1 MAGASCVGTTE
12 ARTRAGDDGQ
22 VLTALLVFGAGA
34 VAAGAV
40 VLSGHAAPTRR
51 LSWLAGV
58 LAAVAAAVVV
68 ASGAPVPVGSAL
80 AGAGLVAA
88 AVVDGAEG
96 RIPTAVAY
104 ATGVVAA
111 ASLVAHAALARDP
124 GAALRAAVL
133 TGVLVAACASLWLV
147 GAMGFGDV
155 RLAAGTATAML
166 GGAAALVLLVW
177 CGAVA
182 AGLLALRR
190 RVVVRARWTGGD
202 AGFPRPVPFGP
213 ALAAAWLVAVVAV

>member
-12 ARTRAGDDGQ
+12 TRTQTGDDGQ
-22 VLTALLVFGAGA
+22 VLTALLALGAGA
-34 VAAGAV
+34 AAAGTV
-40 VLSGHAAPTRR
+40 VLSAHAASTRR
-51 LSWLAGV
+51 LWWLAGL
-58 LAAVAAAVVV
+58 LAAVAAAAVR

-96 RIPTAVAY
+96 RIPTAVAHGTAAVAGITLVTY
-104 ATGVVAA
+104 SVRADEPGV
-111 ASLVAHAALARDP
+111 
-124 GAALRAAVL
+124 ALRAAVL
-133 TGVLVAACASLWLV
+133 TAVLVAACAALWLA

-155 RLAAGTATAML
+155 RLAVGTATAML
-166 GGAAALVLLVW
+166 GGAPALVLLVW

-182 AGLLALRR
+182 AGFMALRR
-190 RVVVRARWTGGD
+190 RLVVRARWGRGD

-213 ALAAAWLVAVVAV
+213 ALAAAWLIAVVAV